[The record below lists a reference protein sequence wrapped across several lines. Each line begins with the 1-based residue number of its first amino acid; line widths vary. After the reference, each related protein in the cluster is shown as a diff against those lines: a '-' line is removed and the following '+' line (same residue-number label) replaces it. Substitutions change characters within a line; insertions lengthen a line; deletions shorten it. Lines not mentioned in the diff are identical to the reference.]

1 MILILPFPP
10 LSVLFL
16 LGLLCFVSL
25 LCLFPRLLHVFLEP
39 CSHILTFLFSTST
52 SSLVICFLFNFI
64 FFLVK
69 WKVKA
74 LFCFHFF
81 LVPFF
86 CYFIIFYSIFSFF
99 LFVSLNHSH
108 QPLFFSYCYPII
120 QSSTEGFGSLPS
132 VLTLLLCASK
142 AVCACVCE
150 ILCTCVKQCVC
161 IHVRVSSRG

>member
-1 MILILPFPP
+1 MLCFSALPFSSP
-10 LSVLFL
+10 LTRVSGALFSYSNFFVLHFHLFL
-16 LGLLCFVSL
+16 SYLL
-25 LCLFPRLLHVFLEP
+25 PIQLHF
-39 CSHILTFLFSTST
+39 FS
-52 SSLVICFLFNFI
+52 C
-64 FFLVK
+64 
-69 WKVKA
+69 KVKSESII
-74 LFCFHFF
+74 CFHFF